1 VRTMP
6 WKSTVGAL
14 TLLTLFGVLLIG
26 CGSSKTTI
34 TTADGKGVVSKDGD
48 QITVKTDQGE
58 IKMESGERA
67 P

>member
-1 VRTMP
+1 MP

-34 TTADGKGVVSKDGD
+34 TTADGKGEEGRDHEHSEDKHGRRNGVRGD
-48 QITVKTDQGE
+48 L
-58 IKMESGERA
+58 
-67 P
+67 